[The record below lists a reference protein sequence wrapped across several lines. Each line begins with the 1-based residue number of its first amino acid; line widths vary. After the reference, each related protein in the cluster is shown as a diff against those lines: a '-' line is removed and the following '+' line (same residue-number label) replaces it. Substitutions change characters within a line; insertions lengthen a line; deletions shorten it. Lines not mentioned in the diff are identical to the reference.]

1 MLQVSI
7 FFLVKHT
14 TSSYGVRVLTIP
26 AGVWGVTEAVIHTAT
41 GEANGCKRIIYYK
54 GLGRSGFPPTLTS
67 ELFIYIIYFSFCFMF
82 IILCLSENSL
92 KLLWH
97 TVFYL

>member
-14 TSSYGVRVLTIP
+14 TNSYGVRVLTIP

-41 GEANGCKRIIYYK
+41 GEANGCKRRIYY
-54 GLGRSGFPPTLTS
+54 GFPPILTS
-67 ELFIYIIYFSFCFMF
+67 ELFIYFSFCLMF
-82 IILCLSENSL
+82 IILCLSIKIL
-92 KLLWH
+92 
-97 TVFYL
+97 